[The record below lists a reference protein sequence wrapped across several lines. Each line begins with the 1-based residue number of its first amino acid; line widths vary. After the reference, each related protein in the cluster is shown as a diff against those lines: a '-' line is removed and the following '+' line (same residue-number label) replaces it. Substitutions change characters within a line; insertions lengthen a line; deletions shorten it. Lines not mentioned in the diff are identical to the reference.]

1 MNVTSPFPQESANRD
16 ALEQWYAQKAMGRL
30 LTEQLSEVL
39 NHRLEQVFGYH
50 MLITGAD
57 IGLDFSRLGKTQRI
71 FCLTTQPS
79 SALGF
84 QPVVGM
90 SSELPFA
97 SDSLDA
103 LVLCHT
109 LNVAPTPHEVL
120 RECQRVLVPNG
131 HLFIVSFNPVSLW
144 GVGRLLNHLLR
155 RKSLPAASSR
165 KMRDWLALLGFSHG
179 EPQYLAPLVPVGRGR
194 LWKMMTSIEGWLRRR
209 NAPLGN
215 VYLIHARKRV
225 SARLESGLTV
235 MNKPRLIAIPL
246 GKTQGGVPVPRQVK
260 VKVDDPWGPQQ

>member
-1 MNVTSPFPQESANRD
+1 MNVTSPFPQESANRE
-16 ALEQWYAQKAMGRL
+16 ALGQWYGEGAMGRA
-30 LTEQLSEVL
+30 LTGQLSEAL

-57 IGLDFSRLGKTQRI
+57 IGLDFNRLGKTQRI

-79 SALGF
+79 SAPEF
-84 QPVVGM
+84 QPVIGM

-109 LNVAPTPHEVL
+109 LNVSPTPHEVL

-131 HLFIVSFNPVSLW
+131 HLFVVSFNPLSLW

-194 LWKMMTSIEGWLRRR
+194 LRRIITAIDSWLSKR
-209 NAPLGN
+209 NAPIGN
-215 VYLIHARKRV
+215 AYLIHARKRV
-225 SARLESGLTV
+225 SARLDLGL
-235 MNKPRLIAIPL
+235 KLPSRPRLTAIPL
-246 GKTQGGVPVPRQVK
+246 GKSQGGVPVPRQVK
-260 VKVDDPWGPQQ
+260 VKIDDSWGPQQ

>member
-1 MNVTSPFPQESANRD
+1 MNVTSPFPQESVNRD
-16 ALEQWYAQKAMGRL
+16 TLGQWYQERAMGRA
-30 LTEQLSEVL
+30 LTEQLSGAL
-39 NHRLEQVFGYH
+39 NQQLEQVFGYH

-71 FCLTTQPS
+71 FCLTTQPNP
-79 SALGF
+79 APGF

-109 LNVAPTPHEVL
+109 LNVSPTPHEVL

-131 HLFIVSFNPVSLW
+131 HLFVVSFNPLSLW
-144 GVGRLLNHLLR
+144 GGGRLLKHLLR
-155 RKSLPAASSR
+155 RKCLPAPSSR
-165 KMRDWLALLGFSHG
+165 KMRDWLALLGFSYG
-179 EPQYLAPLVPVGRGR
+179 EPQYLTPLVPVGRGR
-194 LWKMMTSIEGWLRRR
+194 LRSMMTALAGWLSKR
-209 NAPLGN
+209 NAPIGN

-225 SARLESGLTV
+225 SARLDSGIRI

-246 GKTQGGVPVPRQVK
+246 GKSQGGVTVPRQVK
-260 VKVDDPWGPQQ
+260 VKIDEPWGPQQ